1 MIALE
6 TKRLILR
13 IFKDEDLY
21 NLTVKTSRVEYS
33 NPVIHNI
40 KN

>member
-1 MIALE
+1 MIILE

-21 NLTVKTSRVEYS
+21 NLTVKTSSAEYS
-33 NPVIHNI
+33 NPVIQEVV
-40 KN
+40 